1 MNSEYYYRM
10 YQSMLNESVKQEAIE
25 MHNATWCGKNVA
37 DLEIKDLLNVQAYL
51 EASDIVVKQMY
62 GEIIYQEMVNSVNEL
77 IFNKQKE
84 NNMAV
89 KYYSSSRNEWID
101 IESMNDVHLK
111 NAFFATCREHGC
123 DFLTIKNPATENA
136 FWRLIEN
143 NSVAQTLLIEIVK
156 RFAKLV

>member
-1 MNSEYYYRM
+1 MNSEYYYQM
-10 YQSMLNESVKQEAIE
+10 YRSMLNESVKQEAIK
-25 MHNATWCGKNVA
+25 MYIDTWRGKSA
-37 DLEIKDLLNVQAYL
+37 DDLTVEDLLRAKSELEFMQQIVKDMWGETAYQN
-51 EASDIVVKQMY
+51 AIK
-62 GEIIYQEMVNSVNEL
+62 EIDEL
-77 IFNKQKE
+77 ISNKQKE
-84 NNMAV
+84 NRMAV

>member
-1 MNSEYYYRM
+1 M
-10 YQSMLNESVKQEAIE
+10 YMSTWRGKSADELSIENLLYAKSQLEFTQQIVKD
-25 MHNATWCGKNVA
+25 MW
-37 DLEIKDLLNVQAYL
+37 
-51 EASDIVVKQMY
+51 
-62 GEIIYQEMVNSVNEL
+62 GEIAYQNALKEVNEL
-77 IFNKQKE
+77 ISNKQKE
-84 NNMAV
+84 NRMAV

>member
-1 MNSEYYYRM
+1 MSTWRGKSADELSIENLLYAKSQLEFT
-10 YQSMLNESVKQEAIE
+10 QQIVKD
-25 MHNATWCGKNVA
+25 MW
-37 DLEIKDLLNVQAYL
+37 
-51 EASDIVVKQMY
+51 
-62 GEIIYQEMVNSVNEL
+62 GEIAYQNAIKEIDEL
-77 IFNKQKE
+77 ISNKQKE
-84 NNMAV
+84 NRMAV

>member
-1 MNSEYYYRM
+1 MNSEYYYQM
-10 YQSMLNESVKQEAIE
+10 YRSMLDESVKQETVKMYIS
-25 MHNATWCGKNVA
+25 TWRGK
-37 DLEIKDLLNVQAYL
+37 
-51 EASDIVVKQMY
+51 
-62 GEIIYQEMVNSVNEL
+62 SVNEL
-77 IFNKQKE
+77 SIEDLLRAKSELEFTQQIVKNMWGEIAYQNALKEVNELISSKQKE

-89 KYYSSSRNEWID
+89 KYYSSSRTGWID

-143 NSVAQTLLIEIVK
+143 NSAAQTLLIEIVK

>member
-1 MNSEYYYRM
+1 MSTWRGKSADELSIENLLYAKSQLEFT
-10 YQSMLNESVKQEAIE
+10 QQIVKD
-25 MHNATWCGKNVA
+25 MW
-37 DLEIKDLLNVQAYL
+37 
-51 EASDIVVKQMY
+51 
-62 GEIIYQEMVNSVNEL
+62 GEIAYQNAIKEIDEL
-77 IFNKQKE
+77 ISSKQKE
-84 NNMAV
+84 NRMAV

>member
-1 MNSEYYYRM
+1 MSTWRGKSADELSIENLLYAKSQLEFT
-10 YQSMLNESVKQEAIE
+10 QQIVKN
-25 MHNATWCGKNVA
+25 MW
-37 DLEIKDLLNVQAYL
+37 
-51 EASDIVVKQMY
+51 
-62 GEIIYQEMVNSVNEL
+62 GEIAYQNALKEVNEL
-77 IFNKQKE
+77 ISNKQKE
-84 NNMAV
+84 NRMAV

>member
-1 MNSEYYYRM
+1 MINDIVDTWRGK
-10 YQSMLNESVKQEAIE
+10 SV
-25 MHNATWCGKNVA
+25 N
-37 DLEIKDLLNVQAYL
+37 DLTIKDLLYVKSEL
-51 EASDIVVKQMY
+51 EFTQQIVKDMW
-62 GEIIYQEMVNSVNEL
+62 GEIAYQNALKEIDEL
-77 IFNKQKE
+77 ISNKQKE
-84 NNMAV
+84 NRMAV

>member
-1 MNSEYYYRM
+1 MINDIVDTWRGK
-10 YQSMLNESVKQEAIE
+10 SV
-25 MHNATWCGKNVA
+25 N
-37 DLEIKDLLNVQAYL
+37 DLTIKDLLYVKSEL
-51 EASDIVVKQMY
+51 EFTQQIVKDMW
-62 GEIIYQEMVNSVNEL
+62 GEIAYQNALKEIDEL
-77 IFNKQKE
+77 ISNKQKE
-84 NNMAV
+84 NRMAV

-123 DFLTIKNPATENA
+123 DFLTIKNPATEKA

>member
-1 MNSEYYYRM
+1 M
-10 YQSMLNESVKQEAIE
+10 YMSTWRGKSADELSIENLLYAKSQLEFTQQIVKD
-25 MHNATWCGKNVA
+25 MW
-37 DLEIKDLLNVQAYL
+37 
-51 EASDIVVKQMY
+51 
-62 GEIIYQEMVNSVNEL
+62 GEIAYQNAIKEIDEL
-77 IFNKQKE
+77 ISSKQKE
-84 NNMAV
+84 NRMAV

>member
-1 MNSEYYYRM
+1 M
-10 YQSMLNESVKQEAIE
+10 YMSTWRGKSADELSIENLLYAKSQLEFTQQIVKD
-25 MHNATWCGKNVA
+25 MW
-37 DLEIKDLLNVQAYL
+37 
-51 EASDIVVKQMY
+51 
-62 GEIIYQEMVNSVNEL
+62 GEIAYQNAIKEIDEL
-77 IFNKQKE
+77 ISNKQKE
-84 NNMAV
+84 NRMAV